1 LWSGQAA
8 DLTEIMIELLGRGFA
23 TVAAV
28 LSFIADKRNSV
39 IDWATIGLS
48 SPVNSNKFSRGATTP
63 TLSLQ
68 SVIAPVLT
76 RCLTC

>member
-1 LWSGQAA
+1 
-8 DLTEIMIELLGRGFA
+8 MIELLGRGFA

-63 TLSLQ
+63 TLSWFSSLQ